1 MRDRVTLTH
10 HRDTGTQELI
20 EPDGLEQLTVTID
33 LPDPY
38 HS

>member
-1 MRDRVTLTH
+1 VSLTLL
-10 HRDTGTQELI
+10 TGTPAEQELI
-20 EPDGLEQLTVTID
+20 EPHGLEQLIVTID